1 MSVRYYKKR
10 SLYRLNI
17 YHIVSYRHIYHIG
30 ILSFCSYWF
39 AALHNFFSMHLETDY
54 LVNCCY
60 YCCCCA
66 SLYTKNKSRQVY
78 INQNTICMVFC
89 CCCWSCCYGV
99 IIESL
104 RASSL
109 RLSRNAQS
117 SYLSVSQDPRLDAFS
132 MFDFNFDF
140 LFYFFLLKTTK
151 NAKIKFQFNFK

>member
-1 MSVRYYKKR
+1 MQHVTDFCCRWVISAHDTTEIEYVNIALTCEYCWQAVCNKKTGLKIKKELNCLLHCNNVFHVSYYKKR

-60 YCCCCA
+60 CCCA

-78 INQNTICMVFC
+78 IN
-89 CCCWSCCYGV
+89 
-99 IIESL
+99 
-104 RASSL
+104 
-109 RLSRNAQS
+109 
-117 SYLSVSQDPRLDAFS
+117 
-132 MFDFNFDF
+132 
-140 LFYFFLLKTTK
+140 
-151 NAKIKFQFNFK
+151 